1 MSDNKKTIVDV
12 LYLWSLKITSGKFI
26 LTVITS
32 IGFYFI
38 VRTIMHILFL
48 KTDDIEANQIILL
61 LTNISLVIQN
71 VFNSYFNKKND
82 N

>member
-1 MSDNKKTIVDV
+1 MENENRTWKD
-12 LYLWSLKITSGKFI
+12 LLFLWSDKLTSGKFV

-38 VRTIMHILFL
+38 VKIVMDILLL
-48 KTDDIEANQIILL
+48 KVDEIEANQIILL

-82 N
+82 V